1 MPDFK
6 LPASFADA
14 AEFRARLKQ
23 IDPQLDCSDG
33 LTLEVGDDGSADA
46 PAESNPMAQSI
57 LVAGR
62 ELANRWAIHPME
74 GWDGTEDGRPS
85 EDTLRRWY
93 HFGLSGAAMIW
104 GGEAYAVCPE
114 GRANPNQLHQG
125 SHDDPV
131 ASLKELL
138 AELRRG
144 QADAGLEAKQSMVGL
159 QLTHSG
165 RWSRPTTDGPAPRT
179 VYRNDYLDDRVG
191 LTSTDSSAADND
203 ANANRAL
210 FRDDELAALPALYAE
225 AARNAEAAGFDFVDV
240 KCCHGYLLHEC
251 LSATDRPGPYGGSF
265 ENRTRLFRDIIAAVR
280 DACPSLAIGVRI
292 SLTDDLN
299 GGFGVRD
306 DFAGLGSKEQAQ
318 PTPAD
323 ESTLAARFDC
333 NEPFAFLKLL
343 QDLGIELVNQT
354 LGSPYYCPY
363 VQRPASFPPSDGKP
377 VDRDPLISVAEH
389 LQLVRQCKA
398 AFPDLKFVGTGY
410 TYLQD
415 YLPHVAEFEVGAGH
429 VDFVGIGRMVLSYPQ
444 MPADQLAGKTMAR
457 KKICRTFS
465 DCTTGPR
472 NGMRSGCYPLDPE
485 YRARPEAK
493 KVRALRPKP
502 AKS

>member
-14 AEFRARLKQ
+14 AEFRARWQ
-23 IDPQLDCSDG
+23 EIDPALNCSDG
-33 LTLEVGDDGSADA
+33 PSLEVESDSAASAGSA
-46 PAESNPMAQSI
+46 STNPMAQAI
-57 LVAGR
+57 DVCGR
-62 ELANRWAIHPME
+62 RLANRWAIHPME
-74 GWDGTEDGRPS
+74 GWDGTKDGRPTA
-85 EDTLRRWY
+85 DTLRRWY
-93 HFGLSGAAMIW
+93 HFGLSGAALIW

-125 SHDDPV
+125 SHDDQV
-131 ASLKELL
+131 ECMQQLL

-144 QADAGLEAKQSMVGL
+144 QQDAGLDPTASLVGL

-165 RWSRPTTDGPAPRT
+165 RWSRPTTAGPAPRT
-179 VYRNDYLDDRVG
+179 AFRHAFLDHRVG
-191 LTSTDSSAADND
+191 LSDTEVDATTAHADAD
-203 ANANRAL
+203 RAL
-210 FRDDELAALPALYAE
+210 LSDEELAALPALYAD
-225 AARNAEAAGFDFVDV
+225 AARNAAAAGFDFVDV
-240 KCCHGYLLHEC
+240 KCCHGYLLHEF
-251 LSATDRPGPYGGSF
+251 LAARTRPGQYGGSF
-265 ENRTRLFRDIIAAVR
+265 ENRTRLFREIVAAVR
-280 DACPSLAIGVRI
+280 EACPDLIIGVRV
-292 SLTDDLN
+292 SLTDDLED
-299 GGFGVRD
+299 GFGVN
-306 DFAGLGSKEQAQ
+306 ANATGH
-318 PTPAD
+318 AD
-323 ESTLAARFDC
+323 RFDSE
-333 NEPFAFLKLL
+333 EPFQFLQLL
-343 QDLGIELVNQT
+343 QDLGIELINQT

-363 VQRPASFPPSDGKP
+363 VQRPAAFPPSDGKP
-377 VDRDPLISVAEH
+377 VDRDPLFAVAEH

-398 AFPDLKFVGTGY
+398 AFPQLKFVGTGY

-415 YLPHVAEFEVGAGH
+415 YLPHVAEYEVGAGH

-444 MPADQLAGKTMAR
+444 MPVDQLAGRPMQR

-502 AKS
+502 TKS